1 MSPGEW
7 YSTGEG
13 VKDCTEPCAEG
24 KRQSVSERVM
34 SSAVSPIKTQS
45 LKPLS
50 YTLGEGM
57 AGPALE
63 TSELLPDSKA

>member
-24 KRQSVSERVM
+24 RRQTVQRQGDELCCVPPQNPESE
-34 SSAVSPIKTQS
+34 AF
-45 LKPLS
+45 LS
-50 YTLGEGM
+50 HTLGEGM
-57 AGPALE
+57 PGLE
-63 TSELLPDSKA
+63 TSELLPDSC